1 MFLILINITEI
12 IFSQT
17 RNFIGNRQWKLYV
30 NIFLSSGVLK
40 RIRYRNRDPLVEKW
54 VHCISD
60 AFFSHAK
67 KRGSRMRAKQVDI
80 WGGLAISLV
89 RALVSG
95 NEEHAWLRKQ
105 STGCRNVFNIKGSR
119 GRDTQRA
126 TRRAWARKSIP
137 IYFVGPRARSR
148 TTFLSTSGAGQPTD
162 KLRCP
167 RTRWIG
173 TVVKRWKPKR
183 ALGSADCEKQRLRRL
198 RKRATYFPYFSD
210 LFRIFFSSVCRSLEF
225 ISTVEVVCYSFA
237 SRMANFLLSGVQN
250 FILF

>member
-1 MFLILINITEI
+1 
-12 IFSQT
+12 
-17 RNFIGNRQWKLYV
+17 
-30 NIFLSSGVLK
+30 
-40 RIRYRNRDPLVEKW
+40 
-54 VHCISD
+54 
-60 AFFSHAK
+60 
-67 KRGSRMRAKQVDI
+67 MRAKQVDI

-119 GRDTQRA
+119 GRGTQRA
-126 TRRAWARKSIP
+126 TRWAWARKSIP

-173 TVVKRWKPKR
+173 TAIKRWKPKR
-183 ALGSADCEKQRLRRL
+183 VLGSADCEKQRLRCRGNA
-198 RKRATYFPYFSD
+198 RPT
-210 LFRIFFSSVCRSLEF
+210 LFCIFLISSVFSLALF
-225 ISTVEVVCYSFA
+225 ADHWNLFCSVEAVSYFFCQSNGHVTGVYSQ
-237 SRMANFLLSGVQN
+237 RTRNFTIRVQN
-250 FILF
+250 FILFKSWSVILFDNNHAKCQYI